1 MNKKLLAVAVAG
13 AFAAP
18 AVFAQSTVT
27 LYGSAD
33 VAYVSKKHTAGDGST
48 HSKLVGIGEGLHAG
62 NRIGFRGDENLG
74 GGLTAM
80 FLIEQGINIT
90 NGQLF
95 SSRAAAAGQQYDSL
109 SLSGQGGNMPS
120 GAYSTGTNRQAFVG
134 LKGGWGE
141 VLAGYQYTTLY
152 RISTL
157 SGFFVG
163 SEQPGGNS
171 HGTLDNGL
179 YGGTRANGIVYNSPR
194 FSNFQATFQYGGG
207 AGRENQDFGV
217 AASNTVS
224 GRTEDDL
231 RRWSAMLNYTSGPL
245 NATIGYTKVSID
257 QAAVTAAPAGCPKN
271 IFGACTATAF
281 STAAAVDI
289 SAKLW
294 QFGASYQ
301 AGAFKIAGT
310 YAKGSSNDSVA
321 AATKH
326 SKSYQAGLEYA
337 AGAFR
342 PFITL
347 GRGKTDTAG
356 AETGDYKDTQFG
368 IRYDLSKRT
377 LLYVMHGTTKDNA
390 DAPYTVTNPETLIKK
405 RQMTGAGLYMSF

>member
-18 AVFAQSTVT
+18 AVVFAQSSVT

-48 HSKLVGIGEGLHAG
+48 HSKMVGIGEGMHAG
-62 NRIGFRGDENLG
+62 NRIGFRGSEDLG
-74 GGLTAM
+74 GGLSAQ
-80 FLIEQGINIT
+80 FVIEQGINIT

-95 SSRAAAAGQQYDSL
+95 SSRAAAAGQQYDSI
-109 SLSGQGGNMPS
+109 SAAGNMPS

-141 VLAGYQYTTLY
+141 VLVGYQYTTLY

-171 HGTLDNGL
+171 HGTLDNAL
-179 YGGTRANGIVYNSPR
+179 YGGTRANGIVYNSPK
-194 FSNFQATFQYGGG
+194 FSNFQASFLYGGG
-207 AGRENQDFGV
+207 TGREDQNFGV
-217 AASNTVS
+217 AASNTLS

-231 RRWSAMLNYTSGPL
+231 RRWSAMLNYMSGPL
-245 NATIGYTKVSID
+245 NATIGYTHVSQD
-257 QAAVTAAPAGCPKN
+257 LAAVTAAPAGCPKN

-294 QFGASYQ
+294 QIGASYQ
-301 AGAFKIAGT
+301 AGAFKIAGSW
-310 YAKGSSNDSVA
+310 AKGSSDDSLAPGVTGDKD
-321 AATKH
+321 TKQ
-326 SKSYQAGLEYA
+326 YQIGVEYA

-342 PFITL
+342 PFVTL
-347 GRGKTDTAG
+347 GRGKTETG
-356 AETGDYKDTQFG
+356 GTETGDFKDTQFG
-368 IRYDLSKRT
+368 LRYDLSKRT
-377 LLYVMHGTTKDNA
+377 ILYAMHGTTKD
-390 DAPYTVTNPETLIKK
+390 DAAAPTTATIRK
-405 RQMTGAGLYMSF
+405 RQMTGAGLYVSF